1 MLLKWIGEKIDELE
15 SKYAEKAV
23 DGKISGWVKLCLTAV
38 IEGFCNGAFIV
49 GCIAMFMTVVG
60 KIKKLFR
67 RG

>member
-49 GCIAMFMTVVG
+49 GCIAMFIRVVNM
-60 KIKKLFR
+60 IKRLFH